1 MLSLNQPKWST
12 SNSPNSGNYF
22 VKAARTKVPF
32 IIYIIFGKKDQT
44 LIKTISI
51 QVIVAVQVRTAKVC
65 TASHP
70 NYILTFSS
78 AKFFVRSIFLG
89 ANVYF

>member
-1 MLSLNQPKWST
+1 MEIILLKLQEQKFHSLS
-12 SNSPNSGNYF
+12 
-22 VKAARTKVPF
+22 
-32 IIYIIFGKKDQT
+32 IIFGKKDQT
-44 LIKTISI
+44 LIKTISFQVIFAI
-51 QVIVAVQVRTAKVC
+51 QVWTMKVR